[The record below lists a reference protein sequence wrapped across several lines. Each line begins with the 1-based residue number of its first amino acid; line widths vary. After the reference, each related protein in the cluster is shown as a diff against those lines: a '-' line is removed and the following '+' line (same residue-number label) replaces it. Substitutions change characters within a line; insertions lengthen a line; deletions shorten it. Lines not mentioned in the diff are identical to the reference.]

1 MIPYDTKVLA
11 FDLDGTLTQHKSPL
25 SSEYKQLLTQLKT
38 RYTLLMV
45 GAGSCARIFSQMRR
59 FPIEIIG
66 NYGMQYAR
74 AKEMGDRIKLELCR
88 DDRAEVDVPLAI
100 RRADEL
106 RKKLGYTSFEG
117 DTLEIHE
124 SGMLTFPILGT
135 QAPIQDKLSYDPD
148 RSKRRA
154 VYTQVV
160 EVFPEY
166 KVYIGGSSSFDI
178 VPHPY
183 AKLYALDLY
192 CAGFGLKHEEIL
204 YFGDDY
210 GIGGND
216 EDVFLSDIPFQCIDD
231 YRTIPRYLIPLLTD
245 DRTGEE
251 KRYEL
256 ESIGK

>member
-1 MIPYDTKVLA
+1 M
-11 FDLDGTLTQHKSPL
+11 
-25 SSEYKQLLTQLKT
+25 
-38 RYTLLMV
+38 
-45 GAGSCARIFSQMRR
+45 
-59 FPIEIIG
+59 
-66 NYGMQYAR
+66 
-74 AKEMGDRIKLELCR
+74 
-88 DDRAEVDVPLAI
+88 
-100 RRADEL
+100 
-106 RKKLGYTSFEG
+106 
-117 DTLEIHE
+117 
-124 SGMLTFPILGT
+124 
-135 QAPIQDKLSYDPD
+135 
-148 RSKRRA
+148 
-154 VYTQVV
+154 
-160 EVFPEY
+160 FPEY

-231 YRTIPRYLIPLLTD
+231 YRTIPRYLVPLLTD